1 MPPCRVA
8 IKQSK
13 MPLRRRQGE
22 RQKAIVKQNNIL
34 ARASR
39 FFLTFLCRHCT
50 STIVKLPNFTFYR
63 KRELT
68 ATNLSYSF

>member
-1 MPPCRVA
+1 MPPCGVA

-22 RQKAIVKQNNIL
+22 RQKAIGKQNNIL

-39 FFLTFLCRHCT
+39 FARASRKHFFAVTA
-50 STIVKLPNFTFYR
+50 LPR
-63 KRELT
+63 
-68 ATNLSYSF
+68 S

>member
-1 MPPCRVA
+1 MPPCGVA

-13 MPLRRRQGE
+13 MSLRRRQGE

-39 FFLTFLCRHCT
+39 FFFEHFFAVTA
-50 STIVKLPNFTFYR
+50 LPR
-63 KRELT
+63 
-68 ATNLSYSF
+68 S

>member
-1 MPPCRVA
+1 MPPCGVA

-22 RQKAIVKQNNIL
+22 RQKAIGKQNNIL

-39 FFLTFLCRHCT
+39 FFLNI
-50 STIVKLPNFTFYR
+50 SLPSLHYR
-63 KRELT
+63 DRES
-68 ATNLSYSF
+68 A